1 MNDRDTPDR
10 PSGRPMAAALAAIL
24 SLGVAVLPKVA
35 LTLPGPA
42 VRGVRLVAPRLT
54 RIVALARNTTRYE
67 SPAARTFAEFL
78 RARLR
83 P

>member
-1 MNDRDTPDR
+1 
-10 PSGRPMAAALAAIL
+10 
-24 SLGVAVLPKVA
+24 VA

>member
-1 MNDRDTPDR
+1 MRTSR
-10 PSGRPMAAALAAIL
+10 SAANLGSIRALVSAG
-24 SLGVAVLPKVA
+24 LGVAVLPKVA

-67 SPAARTFAEFL
+67 SPAARTLAEFL